1 MNVIEREEDEEDAE
15 EEREQKRRREGF
27 ATERIASRRT
37 VFFFQVQVVD
47 YPES

>member
-15 EEREQKRRREGF
+15 DEKKKRRRREGF

-37 VFFFQVQVVD
+37 VFLFR
-47 YPES
+47 YR

>member
-27 ATERIASRRT
+27 ATERVASRGT
-37 VFFFQVQVVD
+37 VFLFR
-47 YPES
+47 YR

>member
-27 ATERIASRRT
+27 ATERIAPRMIR
-37 VFFFQVQVVD
+37 
-47 YPES
+47 YR

>member
-15 EEREQKRRREGF
+15 EEERKERRRREGF

-37 VFFFQVQVVD
+37 VLLFR
-47 YPES
+47 YR